1 MGTNQ
6 MIIEKVSPW
15 NFGKTVELLTIAAE
29 KRDWKIPAIHDL
41 QQSLAKEGKAVDP
54 VKVLEIC
61 KPEYSGKMLEKNDER
76 IVSVMMPCRIS
87 VYLKLDGKTYV
98 ALINVAALASG
109 MPETVREVMTAA
121 NLTVFLCRRR
131 KISFVISL

>member
-1 MGTNQ
+1 METNQ

-15 NFGKTVELLTIAAE
+15 DFEKTVELLTSAAE

-41 QQSLAKEGKAVDP
+41 QQSLAKAGKSVNP
-54 VKVLEIC
+54 VKVLEVC
-61 KPEYSGKMLEKNDER
+61 KPEFSGKMLEKNHER

-87 VYLKLDGKTYV
+87 IYLKEDKKTYV
-98 ALINVAALASG
+98 AMINGAALASG

-121 NLTVFLCRRR
+121 SDEVNQIVD
-131 KISFVISL
+131 SVIG

>member
-1 MGTNQ
+1 METNQ

-15 NFGKTVELLTIAAE
+15 DFEKTVELLTAAAE
-29 KRDWKIPAIHDL
+29 KRDWQIPATHDL
-41 QQSLAKEGKAVDP
+41 QQSLAKAGQTVKS

-87 VYLKLDGKTYV
+87 IYLKDDGKTYV
-98 ALINVAALASG
+98 TLINGAALVAGMSETIRVVMVAASDEVNQIVAS
-109 MPETVREVMTAA
+109 
-121 NLTVFLCRRR
+121 
-131 KISFVISL
+131 VIG

>member
-1 MGTNQ
+1 METKQ

-15 NFGKTVELLTIAAE
+15 DFEKTVELLTAAAE
-29 KRDWKIPAIHDL
+29 KRDWQIPATHDL
-41 QQSLAKEGKAVDP
+41 KHSLAKAGQTVKP

-87 VYLKLDGKTYV
+87 IYLKDDGKTYV
-98 ALINVAALASG
+98 GLLNGAAMVAA
-109 MPETVREVMTAA
+109 MTETVRKVMVAASDEV
-121 NLTVFLCRRR
+121 NQIVD
-131 KISFVISL
+131 SVIE

>member
-1 MGTNQ
+1 METNQ

-15 NFGKTVELLTIAAE
+15 NFEKTVELLTDAAV
-29 KRDWKIPAIHDL
+29 KRNWNIPATHDL
-41 QQSLAKEGKAVDP
+41 QQSLAKAGKTVNP
-54 VKVLEIC
+54 VKVLEVC

-87 VYLKLDGKTYV
+87 IYLKEDGKTYV
-98 ALINVAALASG
+98 AMINGAALASG

-121 NLTVFLCRRR
+121 SDEVNEIVD
-131 KISFVISL
+131 SVIG

>member
-1 MGTNQ
+1 

-15 NFGKTVELLTIAAE
+15 DFEKTVELLTLAAE
-29 KRDWKIPAIHDL
+29 KQDWKIPAIHDL
-41 QQSLAKEGKAVDP
+41 QQSLAKAGKAVDP

-87 VYLKLDGKTYV
+87 VYLKLDAKTYV

-109 MPETVREVMTAA
+109 MPETVREVMMAA
-121 NLTVFLCRRR
+121 SDEVNGIVD
-131 KISFVISL
+131 SVIQQ

>member
-1 MGTNQ
+1 METNQ

-15 NFGKTVELLTIAAE
+15 DFEKTVQLLTDAAV
-29 KRDWKIPAIHDL
+29 KKNWNVPATHDL
-41 QQSLAKEGKAVDP
+41 QQSLAKAGKSVNS
-54 VKVLEIC
+54 VKVLEVC

-87 VYLKLDGKTYV
+87 IYLKEDGKTYV
-98 ALINVAALASG
+98 AMINGAALVAG

-121 NLTVFLCRRR
+121 ADEVNEIVDSVVC
-131 KISFVISL
+131 